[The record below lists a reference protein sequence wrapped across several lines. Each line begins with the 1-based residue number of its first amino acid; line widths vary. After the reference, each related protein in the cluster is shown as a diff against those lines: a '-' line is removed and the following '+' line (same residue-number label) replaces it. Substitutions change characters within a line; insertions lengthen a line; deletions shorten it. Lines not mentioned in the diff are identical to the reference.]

1 MQSALDERNA
11 ASERVCVHKRT
22 CPSCRSFAVRQS
34 ELVSNLLRLMA
45 LDGNL
50 PAWLRT
56 VREVF
61 ARWLLEHPDDATLKK
76 LKKRLAEID
85 AQLEV
90 LGRNEPDAVSDL
102 AREIA
107 DEFELP
113 GNPMMLEFLTS
124 AEALLSAYGAA
135 PEKIHELLI
144 QAGWEYAQMVADEG
158 NKRRI
163 Q

>member
-1 MQSALDERNA
+1 
-11 ASERVCVHKRT
+11 
-22 CPSCRSFAVRQS
+22 
-34 ELVSNLLRLMA
+34 MA